1 MCNVVVFFPF
11 YLKLRFYCTFN
22 LAYLAYPAYLAYLTY
37 LSHLRPRIPII
48 VIPQECKPDQA
59 IIAALE
65 ANGTSWVDEK
75 LTLTICTNENTDNR
89 RSFPSGHASQVRQL
103 KYNDFKCFLDDLGYY
118 SLIIYTICDDL

>member
-1 MCNVVVFFPF
+1 MQRSCFLSLLLKIEVLL
-11 YLKLRFYCTFN
+11 YLQPCIPCIPRI
-22 LAYLAYPAYLAYLTY
+22 
-37 LSHLRPRIPII
+37 PRIPII

-65 ANGTSWVDEK
+65 ANGTSWVDET

-103 KYNDFKCFLDDLGYY
+103 KYNDFKCFLHDLEYY